1 MEVFLFFFLKL
12 VNDAMPISGENR
24 GGEEKEEKET
34 MSSVLENK
42 QEKEIML
49 DAQIEISFVPRSQR
63 QFTTTSNNN
72 NNNNKEEAEQ
82 QESDIPDTIVV
93 VGKKRKRARNRKQ
106 KLTDT
111 AQDQTA
117 QTTQTTKEGAGARGG
132 EEMFDFMAVSNI
144 LDDEHDHELDPD
156 VRRPLKKQKQK
167 QQQKQQQQQ
176 QQQQKQKQKQK
187 QKQAKAKGKAK
198 GEA

>member
-1 MEVFLFFFLKL
+1 M
-12 VNDAMPISGENR
+12 NDAMPISGENR
-24 GGEEKEEKET
+24 GGEEKEKEEKET
-34 MSSVLENK
+34 MSSILENK

-49 DAQIEISFVPRSQR
+49 DAQIEIPFVPRSQR
-63 QFTTTSNNN
+63 QFTTTTTSNNN

-117 QTTQTTKEGAGARGG
+117 QITQTTKEGAGARGG

-167 QQQKQQQQQ
+167 QKQG
-176 QQQQKQKQKQK
+176 
-187 QKQAKAKGKAK
+187 KAKGKAK